1 MGGMNMELEII
12 IAVLLILMTAFM
24 FAPLGLGGG
33 VLYVP
38 IFLFLL
44 EWDIHLSL
52 VASLILVWM
61 VSLGSRVAHSKGGYA
76 VVSVGKKGTKA
87 ALAGAIF
94 GAILASI
101 FISQL
106 GDMSIKI
113 TSTFLLVWVLY
124 STVKKLTSELHGNEN
139 DDYQSPEV
147 EGKVLNIYRAGCFG
161 GGAASGLLGIGGGP
175 IFVTL
180 HRSTL
185 KYKQHQAAGTSYII
199 ESWMVP
205 MGIFTHLVIDG
216 SGTALIE
223 TLGIYLILI
232 PILVVATAWI
242 GAKVAIK
249 MLPQRVLT
257 YPFIIAV
264 FVGLVR
270 YLMDIKDMI
279 LLG

>member
-1 MGGMNMELEII
+1 MELEII
-12 IAVLLILMTAFM
+12 FAIMIILMTAFM

-38 IFLFLL
+38 IFLFIL

-52 VASLILVWM
+52 VTSLILVWM

-76 VVSVGKKGTKA
+76 IASVGKRGKNA
-87 ALAGAIF
+87 ALMGAVF

-101 FISQL
+101 FINQL

-113 TSTFLLVWVLY
+113 SASFLLIWVLY
-124 STVKKLTSELHGNEN
+124 STIKKLTSELNVNGNS
-139 DDYQSPEV
+139 DVQSPDV
-147 EGKVLNIYRAGCFG
+147 EGKILNIYRAGCFG
-161 GGAASGLLGIGGGP
+161 GGAASGLLGIGGGA

-185 KYKQHQAAGTSYII
+185 KYKQHEAAGTSYII

-205 MGIFTHLVIDG
+205 MGILTHLVIDG
-216 SGTALIE
+216 SGTAIIE
-223 TLGIYLILI
+223 SLGIYFILFC
-232 PILVVATAWI
+232 ILVAVTAWV

-264 FVGLVR
+264 FVSLVR
-270 YLMDIKDMI
+270 YLIDIKDMI

>member
-1 MGGMNMELEII
+1 MELEII
-12 IAVLLILMTAFM
+12 IAILLILMTAFM

-44 EWDIHLSL
+44 EWDIQPSL
-52 VASLILVWM
+52 VASLILVWA
-61 VSLGSRVAHSKGGYA
+61 VSIGSRAAHEKGGY
-76 VVSVGKKGTKA
+76 VVASVGKMGTNA
-87 ALAGAIF
+87 ALMGAVFGAVLAAIF
-94 GAILASI
+94 IK
-101 FISQL
+101 QL

-113 TSTFLLVWVLY
+113 SATFLLIWVLY
-124 STVKKLTSELHGNEN
+124 STIKKLTSELNGNGN
-139 DDYQSPEV
+139 GDYQPPEV

-161 GGAASGLLGIGGGP
+161 GGAASGLLGIGGGA

-205 MGIFTHLVIDG
+205 MAILTHLVIDR
-216 SGTALIE
+216 SGIALIE
-223 TLGIYLILI
+223 TLGIYLLLI
-232 PILVVATAWI
+232 CILVAGTAWV

-264 FVGLVR
+264 FVSLVR
-270 YLMDIKDMI
+270 YLIDIKDMI

>member
-1 MGGMNMELEII
+1 MKMEFEIL
-12 IAVLLILMTAFM
+12 IAILLILMTAFM

-44 EWDIHLSL
+44 DWEIHLSL

-61 VSLGSRVAHSKGGYA
+61 VSLGSRAAHSTGGYTVA
-76 VVSVGKKGTKA
+76 SVGEKGTKA
-87 ALAGAIF
+87 ALLGAVF
-94 GAILASI
+94 GAILAAI
-101 FISQL
+101 FINQL
-106 GDMSIKI
+106 GDISIKI
-113 TSTFLLVWVLY
+113 SATLLLIWVLY
-124 STVKKLTSELHGNEN
+124 STVKKLTSEFNANEN
-139 DDYQSPEV
+139 DDFQSPEV

-161 GGAASGLLGIGGGP
+161 GGAASGLLGIGGGA

-205 MGIFTHLVIDG
+205 MGILTHLVIDK

-232 PILVVATAWI
+232 SILVVGTAWL

-264 FVGLVR
+264 FVSIVR

-279 LLG
+279 FLG

>member
-1 MGGMNMELEII
+1 MELEII
-12 IAVLLILMTAFM
+12 IAILLILMTAFL

-52 VASLILVWM
+52 VSSLILVWM
-61 VSLGSRVAHSKGGYA
+61 VSLGSRTAHSGGGYTVA
-76 VVSVGKKGTKA
+76 SVGKKGTNA
-87 ALAGAIF
+87 ALVGAVF
-94 GAILASI
+94 GTIVAAF
-101 FISQL
+101 FINLL

-113 TSTFLLVWVLY
+113 GATFLLIWVLY
-124 STVKKLTSELHGNEN
+124 STIKKLTAELNDNGNGEFEP
-139 DDYQSPEV
+139 PEV
-147 EGKVLNIYRAGCFG
+147 EGKILNFYRAACFG
-161 GGAASGLLGIGGGP
+161 GGAASGLLGIGGGA

-180 HRSTL
+180 HRSAL

-199 ESWMVP
+199 ETWMVP
-205 MGIFTHLVIDG
+205 IAIISHLVIDG

-223 TLGIYLILI
+223 TLGYYLILI
-232 PILVVATAWI
+232 CLSVAGTAWV

-257 YPFIIAV
+257 YPFILAV
-264 FVGLVR
+264 SVSLVR
-270 YLMDIKDMI
+270 YLRDIKDII
-279 LLG
+279 LL

>member
-1 MGGMNMELEII
+1 MELEII
-12 IAVLLILMTAFM
+12 IAILLILMTAFM

-44 EWDIHLSL
+44 EWDIHPSL

-61 VSLGSRVAHSKGGYA
+61 VSLGSRAAHAKGGYA
-76 VVSVGKKGTKA
+76 IASVGKRGKNA
-87 ALAGAIF
+87 ALMGAVF

-101 FISQL
+101 FINQL

-113 TSTFLLVWVLY
+113 SASFLLIWVLY
-124 STVKKLTSELHGNEN
+124 STIKKLNSDLHDNGDSDNH
-139 DDYQSPEV
+139 SPDV
-147 EGKVLNIYRAGCFG
+147 EGKILNIYRAGCFG
-161 GGAASGLLGIGGGP
+161 GGAASGLLGIGGGA

-185 KYKQHQAAGTSYII
+185 KYKQHEAAGTSYII

-205 MGIFTHLVIDG
+205 MAILTHLVVDG

-223 TLGIYLILI
+223 SLGIYLILVC
-232 PILVVATAWI
+232 ILVAGTAWV

-264 FVGLVR
+264 FVSLVR
-270 YLMDIKDMI
+270 YLIDIKEMI

>member
-1 MGGMNMELEII
+1 MEFEIL
-12 IAVLLILMTAFM
+12 IAILLILMTAFM

-44 EWDIHLSL
+44 EWEIHLSL

-61 VSLGSRVAHSKGGYA
+61 VSLGSRAAHSKGGYT
-76 VVSVGKKGTKA
+76 VESVGKKGTKA
-87 ALAGAIF
+87 ALLGAVF
-94 GAILASI
+94 GAIVAAI
-101 FISQL
+101 FINQL
-106 GDMSIKI
+106 GDISIKI
-113 TSTFLLVWVLY
+113 SATFLLIWVLF
-124 STVKKLTSELHGNEN
+124 STVKKLNSELHANGN
-139 DDYQSPEV
+139 DDFDSPEV
-147 EGKVLNIYRAGCFG
+147 EGRVLNIYRAGCFG
-161 GGAASGLLGIGGGP
+161 GGAASGLLGIGGGA

-205 MGIFTHLVIDG
+205 MGILTHLVIDK
-216 SGTALIE
+216 SGPALIE
-223 TLGIYLILI
+223 TLGIYLIFISL
-232 PILVVATAWI
+232 LVVGTAWL

-264 FVGLVR
+264 IVSIVR
-270 YLMDIKDMI
+270 YLIDIKEMI
-279 LLG
+279 QLG

>member
-1 MGGMNMELEII
+1 MELEII
-12 IAVLLILMTAFM
+12 IAILLILMTAFM

-44 EWDIHLSL
+44 EWDIKPSL
-52 VASLILVWM
+52 VASLILVWA
-61 VSLGSRVAHSKGGYA
+61 VSIGSRAAHEKGGYVIA
-76 VVSVGKKGTKA
+76 SVGKRGTNA
-87 ALAGAIF
+87 ALMGAVFGSILAAIF
-94 GAILASI
+94 INK
-101 FISQL
+101 L

-113 TSTFLLVWVLY
+113 SATFLLIWVLY
-124 STVKKLTSELHGNEN
+124 STIKKLTSEMNANGN
-139 DDYQSPEV
+139 DDYQPPEV

-161 GGAASGLLGIGGGP
+161 GGAASGLLGIGGGA

-205 MGIFTHLVIDG
+205 MGIFTHLVIGG

-223 TLGIYLILI
+223 TLGIYFLLIC
-232 PILVVATAWI
+232 ILVAGTAWV

-264 FVGLVR
+264 FVSLVR
-270 YLMDIKDMI
+270 YLIDIKDMI

>member
-1 MGGMNMELEII
+1 MNMELEII
-12 IAVLLILMTAFM
+12 FAIMIILMTAFM

-38 IFLFLL
+38 IFLFIL

-52 VASLILVWM
+52 VTSLILVWM
-61 VSLGSRVAHSKGGYA
+61 VSLGSRVAHSKSGYA
-76 VVSVGKKGTKA
+76 IASVGKRGKNA
-87 ALAGAIF
+87 ALMGAVF

-101 FISQL
+101 FINQL

-113 TSTFLLVWVLY
+113 SASFLLIWVLY
-124 STVKKLTSELHGNEN
+124 STIKKLTSELNVNGNS
-139 DDYQSPEV
+139 DVQSPDV
-147 EGKVLNIYRAGCFG
+147 EGKILNIYRAGCFG
-161 GGAASGLLGIGGGP
+161 GGAASGLLGIGGGA

-185 KYKQHQAAGTSYII
+185 KYKQHEAAGTSYII

-205 MGIFTHLVIDG
+205 MGILTHLVIDG
-216 SGTALIE
+216 SGTAIIE
-223 TLGIYLILI
+223 SLGIYFILFC
-232 PILVVATAWI
+232 ILVAVTAWV

-264 FVGLVR
+264 FVSLVR
-270 YLMDIKDMI
+270 YLIDIKDMI

>member
-1 MGGMNMELEII
+1 MNMELEII
-12 IAVLLILMTAFM
+12 IAIIIILMTAFM

-38 IFLFLL
+38 IFLFIL

-52 VASLILVWM
+52 VTSLILVWM
-61 VSLGSRVAHSKGGYA
+61 VSLGSRAAHEKGGY
-76 VVSVGKKGTKA
+76 VVASVGKRGTNA
-87 ALAGAIF
+87 ALMGAVF
-94 GAILASI
+94 GAILAAI
-101 FISQL
+101 FINQL

-113 TSTFLLVWVLY
+113 AATFLLIWVLY
-124 STVKKLTSELHGNEN
+124 STIKKLTSELNGNGN
-139 DDYQSPEV
+139 GDYQPPEV
-147 EGKVLNIYRAGCFG
+147 EGKVLKIYRAGCFG
-161 GGAASGLLGIGGGP
+161 GGAASGLLGIGGGA

-205 MGIFTHLVIDG
+205 MGILTHLVIDG

-232 PILVVATAWI
+232 CILVAGTAWV

-264 FVGLVR
+264 FVSLVR
-270 YLMDIKDMI
+270 YLIDIKEMI

>member
-1 MGGMNMELEII
+1 
-12 IAVLLILMTAFM
+12 MTAFM

-38 IFLFLL
+38 IFLFIL

-52 VASLILVWM
+52 VTSLILVWM
-61 VSLGSRVAHSKGGYA
+61 VSLGSRVAHSKSGYA
-76 VVSVGKKGTKA
+76 IASVGERGKNA
-87 ALAGAIF
+87 ALMGAVF

-101 FISQL
+101 FINQL

-113 TSTFLLVWVLY
+113 SASFLLIWVLY
-124 STVKKLTSELHGNEN
+124 STIKKLTSELNVNGNS
-139 DDYQSPEV
+139 DVQSPDV
-147 EGKVLNIYRAGCFG
+147 EGKILNIYRAGCFG
-161 GGAASGLLGIGGGP
+161 GGAASGLLGIGGGA

-185 KYKQHQAAGTSYII
+185 KYKQHEAAGTSYII

-205 MGIFTHLVIDG
+205 MGILTHLVIDG
-216 SGTALIE
+216 SGTAIIE
-223 TLGIYLILI
+223 SLGIYFILFC
-232 PILVVATAWI
+232 ILVAVTAWV

-264 FVGLVR
+264 FVSLVR
-270 YLMDIKDMI
+270 YLIDIKDMI